1 MYRLMPNVSPQRS
14 NRMNLIE
21 GTLRCLSRMPIEKAT
36 ARVIA
41 EESNANLASI
51 SYHFG
56 TKDNLVTA
64 ATIEGLDRWLAHVS
78 ESVEEI
84 DSDDARERF
93 IQGFRVVGATRKS
106 KTPLTRTFITA
117 IASAQHNSAVRTMLT
132 EGVHKTRRAIA
143 ELIGLGSD
151 RDGELAGGV
160 VLAMFYGLMIQ
171 ALLDPD
177 LAIEGVDLEKALQR
191 LVVRLLAS

>member
-1 MYRLMPNVSPQRS
+1 
-14 NRMNLIE
+14 MNLIE

-56 TKDNLVTA
+56 SKDNLVTA
-64 ATIEGLDRWLAHVS
+64 ATIEGLDRWLAHIS

-93 IQGFRVVGATRKS
+93 MQGFRVVGATRES
-106 KTPLTRTFITA
+106 NTPLTRTFITA
-117 IASAQHNSAVRTMLT
+117 LARAQHNSAVRTMLA

-151 RDGELAGGV
+151 RDGERAGGV

-177 LAIEGVDLEKALQR
+177 LVIEGVDLEKALQR